1 MLNKSQR
8 KYSATEAEAKGLHDS
23 ILHWAPYLK
32 IGRFE
37 VVVDHKALE
46 YIFNSP
52 NITANRRILH
62 YALDLRG
69 FNYRVLYKIGKKN
82 LDADGLSRLYRYED
96 KLDDE
101 QEAGVNYDIV
111 TADYIRL
118 LADKLAL
125 YEHYVESMLV
135 SLHSYCC

>member
-1 MLNKSQR
+1 MLALPELFKVYRIFVDACTTNGRGIGAILCQWHGDTDYDPENIDVSGAGWQPVAYWSKLLNNCQR

-52 NITANRRILH
+52 NIIANRCILH
-62 YALDLRG
+62 YILDLSG
-69 FNYRVLYKIGKKN
+69 FNYRNSI
-82 LDADGLSRLYRYED
+82 
-96 KLDDE
+96 
-101 QEAGVNYDIV
+101 
-111 TADYIRL
+111 
-118 LADKLAL
+118 
-125 YEHYVESMLV
+125 
-135 SLHSYCC
+135 